1 MKKIIVAGLLAGT
14 LIFAGC
20 ATQNGNGES
29 APASQQQAVEQS
41 NTTANTQED
50 KQPSETS
57 SETPASQESTES
69 TQESDGQTAV
79 DGKPEAFDGDITNNS
94 LAISPDETIAVVSY
108 SKIPGIKV
116 YDLTQK
122 VVIAELDEFVTPR
135 NIAFS
140 KDGSHFYV
148 SDSSYGSIRE
158 FDSKTLELTRTFE
171 LKQGVFGFAVTKDGK
186 RIFANNQFESTVTV
200 INLED
205 GSIEKVIEGF
215 SRPRQGIVID
225 SNDTYAY
232 VTNFEGNDVRVVNTT
247 TLEIEKTLSGIPDVR
262 AISVDKEGKYLYGA
276 SSSGD
281 TINVVDIASGEVVKT
296 IAVGEEPYGSA
307 LSPDG
312 TLILTGEKVSNQVSV
327 IDVASL
333 EVLRTITGLNEPR
346 QAIKYSATDGLAY
359 VLNADLSITI
369 IDFHKGEIVEN
380 IS

>member
-1 MKKIIVAGLLAGT
+1 MKKLIVATLLAGT
-14 LIFAGC
+14 LIIAGC
-20 ATQNGNGES
+20 SAQSGSETNPQTTQQEVKEQES
-29 APASQQQAVEQS
+29 EAAEVPSTQEAAEAPASGE
-41 NTTANTQED
+41 
-50 KQPSETS
+50 KSE
-57 SETPASQESTES
+57 ESTEAQGTEAAEAS
-69 TQESDGQTAV
+69 
-79 DGKPEAFDGDITNNS
+79 KPEAFDGDITNNS

-122 VVIAELDEFVTPR
+122 KVIAELDEFVTPR

-158 FDSKTLELTRTFE
+158 FDSKSLEVTRTFE

-232 VTNFEGNDVRVVNTT
+232 VTNFEGNDVRVVNTS

-262 AISVDKEGKYLYGA
+262 AISIDKEGKYLYGA

-346 QAIKYSATDGLAY
+346 QAIKYSTKEGQAY
-359 VLNADLSITI
+359 VLNADLSITV
-369 IDFHKGEIVEN
+369 IDYLKGEILEN